1 MYENPL
7 YNVRRVRISKRITE
21 SCGKIE
27 WQGDQVGGLDEITAR
42 MILES
47 LARIN
52 PPLQLEREVEE
63 AVRLVLFD
71 LWASLLLQGKEHLLT
86 GSWAGNVLEHMA
98 AHYKATVERSKALAE
113 FQDPE
118 RVQQRRAEK
127 RKLKPLRHQERLVL
141 KSERDRCWRERQKG
155 EGDKDRRD

>member
-1 MYENPL
+1 MADTD
-7 YNVRRVRISKRITE
+7 RIDWLQPFLIEAVQKNLCTRIRCTT
-21 SCGKIE
+21 CGASEFRK
-27 WQGDQVGGLDEITAR
+27 GLLKAAAKSSGRDQVGGLDEITAR

-118 RVQQRRAEK
+118 RVSARRAEK
-127 RKLKPLRHQERLVL
+127 RKLKHSDIR
-141 KSERDRCWRERQKG
+141 SG
-155 EGDKDRRD
+155 SY